1 MVIIIYSQE
10 EVANFV
16 QTKEIEQQKQE
27 ECRQPQSSTIIN
39 DACIIEEAGEND
51 TLGKISIN
59 TATKEELMTL
69 NGIGEAKA
77 EAIIKYR
84 DEIGSFQSI
93 EEIKE
98 VSGIGEE
105 LFAQIKENIT
115 T

>member
-1 MVIIIYSQE
+1 
-10 EVANFV
+10 
-16 QTKEIEQQKQE
+16 
-27 ECRQPQSSTIIN
+27 
-39 DACIIEEAGEND
+39 
-51 TLGKISIN
+51 
-59 TATKEELMTL
+59 MTL

>member
-1 MVIIIYSQE
+1 
-10 EVANFV
+10 
-16 QTKEIEQQKQE
+16 
-27 ECRQPQSSTIIN
+27 
-39 DACIIEEAGEND
+39 
-51 TLGKISIN
+51 
-59 TATKEELMTL
+59 MTL

-115 T
+115 I